1 MSLLIEN
8 KDLMRLEAGAD
19 PENVGSMRVLEKAG
33 FKKGELRKEFYKRA
47 ADETGKMRDLQW
59 YHLDRPV
66 Q

>member
-8 KDLMRLEAGAD
+8 NDLMTLEAGAD

-33 FKKGELRKEFYKRA
+33 FKKGELRKGFYKRA

-59 YHLDRPV
+59 YYLDRRV
-66 Q
+66 R